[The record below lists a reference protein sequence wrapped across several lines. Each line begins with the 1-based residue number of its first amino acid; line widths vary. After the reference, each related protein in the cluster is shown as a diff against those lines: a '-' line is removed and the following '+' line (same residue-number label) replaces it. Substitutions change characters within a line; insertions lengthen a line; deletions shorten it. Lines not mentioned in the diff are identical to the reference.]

1 MTLIHV
7 GPFHL
12 GAIELLWI
20 ALAVG
25 GLLAALWSLGD
36 ALANRAAVYQLN
48 GPVTEQAASD
58 SVWDEVV
65 RAAVQAVLVALAVP
79 ASLQDREI
87 TLSPFLLGLIAVNV
101 LVSVNTFRSVRNRR
115 RLARLAAQPYHRRR
129 DDPKPADVT

>member
-7 GPFHL
+7 GPFHMGL
-12 GAIELLWI
+12 IEILWI

-25 GLLAALWSLGD
+25 GLLAALWSLRD

-48 GPVTEQAASD
+48 GPVTEQAATD
-58 SVWDEVV
+58 SVGDEVV
-65 RAAVQAVLVALAVP
+65 RAGVQAVLVALAVP

-87 TLSPFLLGLIAVNV
+87 TLSPFLLG

-129 DDPKPADVT
+129 DDPPVAA